1 MMEKWSR
8 VGSYLEKYAD
18 DLVFDQF
25 QEGYLKREGIDG
37 FMKDVPVP
45 MSTGDVVDFHTQKG
59 LDVMNVVKNMIR
71 IIGINPQFPYVESYL
86 KYIGTGL
93 HKDMRS
99 FSVLGDHAEYS
110 YHYLMI
116 NEKYSLS
123 LCGADEEYTLEYLDV
138 YHFV

>member
-71 IIGINPQFPYVESYL
+71 IIGMGSHGSIDKIIDLCQSNRPF
-86 KYIGTGL
+86 GTCQVTA
-93 HKDMRS
+93 HIHNT
-99 FSVLGDHAEYS
+99 GDPVM
-110 YHYLMI
+110 L
-116 NEKYSLS
+116 
-123 LCGADEEYTLEYLDV
+123 
-138 YHFV
+138 

>member
-18 DLVFDQF
+18 ALVFDQF
-25 QEGYLKREGIDG
+25 QEGYLKREGIYE

-71 IIGINPQFPYVESYL
+71 IIGINPQFPYVEGYL
-86 KYIGTGL
+86 KYI
-93 HKDMRS
+93 R
-99 FSVLGDHAEYS
+99 
-110 YHYLMI
+110 
-116 NEKYSLS
+116 KYS
-123 LCGADEEYTLEYLDV
+123 A
-138 YHFV
+138 